1 MTTDSKRSPRGLRA
15 LFLSLI
21 ALSGLG
27 LGSVGCTSPETS
39 LCESGLVCPPG
50 TACAAKQD
58 VCIRGSCG
66 NGVVDAGEV
75 CDDGNV
81 KDGDKC
87 SATCLSTEGCG
98 NGILDPDEICDD
110 GNNQGG
116 DGCAANCLSNE
127 ACGNGEIDEDISE
140 VCDDGNNRDGD
151 GCSASC
157 SSSEICGNAIIDA
170 INNEV
175 CDDGNR
181 DNTDGCSNDCI
192 STLDCG
198 NDIQDVENGEEC
210 DDGNDDNTDGCII
223 HPELLC
229 KKASCGDGF
238 VFADK
243 EECDGNGNGNGGET
257 KSCNLN
263 CTTSQCGDGFVNPTD
278 DEQCD
283 DGLEN
288 GNYNHCASNCTQTGA
303 MCGDGT
309 RNGPEVC
316 DGQTVTGSD
325 AVVVACNADC
335 SGYPPYCGDGDD
347 NAAAET
353 CDDGAA
359 NGRYNGVCN
368 NDCTGLPIRCGD
380 TVTQGEHGEQCD
392 LGDENSNNWHA
403 AQDESCTTTC
413 RRGLYCDDGSLT
425 TASESCERGWELEW
439 RFDSRDVKSTCHD
452 DCSGY
457 CGDGRLQ
464 NRSRIDN
471 IVIEYCDPEDDAA
484 PDNCRENCTY
494 CGDGTRQQPAE
505 ECDSGAQ
512 NRDQPGFCRVDCSGV
527 FPSPD

>member
-1 MTTDSKRSPRGLRA
+1 LLNFAAAGAFALLVVGFHPYVSKTVHHGSPFHPATKSRGERWCDRKANDQA
-15 LFLSLI
+15 LCGSESGEPSGPV
-21 ALSGLG
+21 SGLDLAEFRRKERQRPALRRTG
-27 LGSVGCTSPETS
+27 PEAAVHCSFGCTPPDSAQAKLDEGDMLQT
-39 LCESGLVCPPG
+39 LGIVGL
-50 TACAAKQD
+50 AA
-58 VCIRGSCG
+58 GG
-66 NGVVDAGEV
+66 
-75 CDDGNV
+75 
-81 KDGDKC
+81 
-87 SATCLSTEGCG
+87 ATLAT
-98 NGILDPDEICDD
+98 GITLWIF
-110 GNNQGG
+110 
-116 DGCAANCLSNE
+116 
-127 ACGNGEIDEDISE
+127 
-140 VCDDGNNRDGD
+140 
-151 GCSASC
+151 
-157 SSSEICGNAIIDA
+157 
-170 INNEV
+170 
-175 CDDGNR
+175 DGNR

-263 CTTSQCGDGFVNPTD
+263 CTTSQCGDGVVNPTD

-325 AVVVACNADC
+325 ALVVACNADC

-413 RRGLYCDDGSLT
+413 RRGLYCGDGSLT

-484 PDNCRENCTY
+484 PDNCRKNCTY